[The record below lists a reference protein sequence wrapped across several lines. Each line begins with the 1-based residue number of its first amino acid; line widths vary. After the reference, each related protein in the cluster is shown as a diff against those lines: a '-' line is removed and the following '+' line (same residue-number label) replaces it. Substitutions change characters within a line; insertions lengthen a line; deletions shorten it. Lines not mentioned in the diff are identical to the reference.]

1 MDSKGPISPSSDG
14 NSYVY
19 VIVDAFTHFV
29 VLHPSPKNDAHN
41 ALNTLFD
48 HWITKFGIPD
58 ILVTDN
64 GNEYINGEFAH
75 FCRTYNVQ
83 FKPRTPYA
91 PWSNGLVENSNRQLN
106 TFLRTVLESQYNTW
120 SQKVKVFPFAFNSQV
135 RNNMNLSHH
144 ELVFGHKPKKPI
156 MFNLSSTTDNFG
168 NCKPTN
174 NSPCLPLPMHSHTDH
189 LGHHPQI
196 KKLQK
201 GTFAHW
207 FLNREK
213 IHSQVYNEVHN
224 YLNQN
229 KHLRSFINRQFG
241 TAQPLKINT
250 YVLVVNKATQL
261 GIWKKIQPQKVGPYK
276 IIDTPT
282 LVTYK
287 LEDFS
292 GKQITRHRSNIVP
305 YYPKELFVQEQMD
318 KYFSDNSLLKLRP
331 KKPTITKSKTVSFSL
346 DNPNTPLTDDPLPSP
361 HCTLSGIPENNS
373 ENYNTRNTRLRRQP
387 IKDYRVFIPPSKISA
402 SQT

>member
-1 MDSKGPISPSSDG
+1 MAPLLPFLDFSPYFNHRISMDTKGPNSPSSDG

-29 VLHPSPKNDAHN
+29 VLHPSPKNDANN
-41 ALNTLFD
+41 ALNVLFD
-48 HWITKFGIPD
+48 LWKTKFGIPV

-64 GNEYINGEFAH
+64 GNECINGEFAH

-106 TFLRTVLESQYNTW
+106 TFLRTVLESQYDTW
-120 SQKVKVFPFAFNSQV
+120 SQKVKVFPFAFSSQV
-135 RNNMNLSHH
+135 RTNINRSPY
-144 ELVFGHKPKKPI
+144 EIVFGLKPKKPI
-156 MFNLSSTTDNFG
+156 MFNLSCTKYNFG
-168 NCKPTN
+168 NCNQTQ
-174 NSPCLPLPMHSHTDH
+174 NSPCLSLPKHTHTDH
-189 LGHHPQI
+189 LGLQPQT

-213 IHSQVYNEVHN
+213 IHSEVYNEIHN

-229 KHLRSFINRQFG
+229 KHLRSFINCRFG
-241 TAQPLKINT
+241 TAQPLKIST
-250 YVLVVNKATQL
+250 YVLVVDKATQL
-261 GIWKKIQPQKVGPYK
+261 GISKKIQPQKIGPYK

-287 LEDFS
+287 LEDFP
-292 GKQITRHRSNIVP
+292 GKQIARHRSNIVP
-305 YYPKELFVQEQMD
+305 YYPQELFVQEQMD
-318 KYFSDNSLLKLRP
+318 KYFSDNSSIKLHP
-331 KKPTITKSKTVSFSL
+331 KNPTITKSKTVSFSL
-346 DNPNTPLTDDPLPSP
+346 DNPNTPPTDKLLPSP
-361 HCTLSGIPENNS
+361 PYNLSEMPDYTS
-373 ENYNTRNTRLRRQP
+373 EN
-387 IKDYRVFIPPSKISA
+387 
-402 SQT
+402 